1 MVRVCEIEITN
12 EHNGGKQ
19 KKKDRSRINGKKA
32 TNSGREKKERRTNIQ
47 YFVKN
52 SYYQCN
58 KRL

>member
-1 MVRVCEIEITN
+1 MMVNKRRKTEVE
-12 EHNGGKQ
+12 
-19 KKKDRSRINGKKA
+19 SSGKKA
-32 TNSGREKKERRTNIQ
+32 TNSGREMKERRRNIQ